1 MPHAFPVLDT
11 AAASCC
17 SPITG
22 GVIADHDAAALAAKF
37 KAMGDPT
44 RVKLLSMV
52 AASGGGE
59 ACVCDLNESLDLSQ
73 GTVSHHLGLLVKAGL
88 LTRTKR
94 GTWSYYALVPGAL
107 TALAETLQV

>member
-1 MPHAFPVLDT
+1 MATPQPVLDAP
-11 AAASCC
+11 AAACC
-17 SPITG
+17 SPVTA
-22 GVIADHDAAALAAKF
+22 GVMSAQEAGTLAARF

-44 RVKLLSMV
+44 RLQLLSMI
-52 AASGGGE
+52 AAAEGGE

-94 GTWSYYALVPGAL
+94 GVWSYYALVPGAL
-107 TALAETLQV
+107 PALADTLRP